1 MQYHGVNTLHVMN
14 YLISLQILIL
24 SIALTN
30 CSGTE
35 QEKTQ
40 PAATIDSL
48 QTELQA
54 IKAERDSLREI
65 LAPDSAVS
73 DTWFYPD
80 SDGRSFIEQ
89 GIEKPEQYIADALRE
104 CPEIIPLD
112 PVLGGTMRFI
122 RIKVLGSQW
131 VLASY
136 EDGHI
141 TGKTL
146 YKYELLDDGELTFTE
161 VASVRPL

>member
-1 MQYHGVNTLHVMN
+1 MN

-24 SIALTN
+24 SIALIN

-40 PAATIDSL
+40 PAATVDSL
-48 QTELQA
+48 QTELQK
-54 IKAERDSLREI
+54 IKTERDSLREI
-65 LAPDSAVS
+65 LASDSAVS

-89 GIEKPEQYIADALRE
+89 GIDKPEQYIADALRE
-104 CPEIIPLD
+104 RPELIPLD

-122 RIKVLGSQW
+122 HIKVLGSQW
-131 VLASY
+131 VVAAY

-146 YKYELLDDGELTFTE
+146 YKYELQDDGELTFIE
-161 VASVRPL
+161 VASARPS